1 MAADIQGP
9 AASVIEQG
17 RYLVQL
23 ANCPSCHT
31 VKGGARFA
39 GGKAFQTPYA
49 FLGKLYSSNITPDRA
64 TGIGSWTE
72 SDFVLA
78 MRTGVA
84 PGGKRLFPAFPYPSF
99 TKLTDGDLKAIF
111 AYLRTIPAVSSTPPR
126 NGFWFRQRW
135 ALRLWISWFL
145 RPGVIVGEQRQ
156 SPELER
162 GRYLVEALGH
172 CGACH
177 TPRNWL
183 LAERR
188 DAALSGGMQLS
199 EVENDRLRL
208 WSAPNLTAAAAG
220 LAKWSLE
227 DVRKYL
233 KTGNSRRAGLFGPM
247 NEVIA
252 NSLRFLSDSDAA
264 AMALYLKSLPA
275 NLDSPQ
281 QTLADGEMAAG
292 QSLYEKHCEECHLS
306 TGRGGFRKA
315 PPVSGNSVVQTSNPA
330 SLINVILYGAA
341 AAPDMPSNPEAW
353 EDMAGFK
360 DKMGDE
366 EIAQLSNFLRASWG
380 NRGSKV
386 LPSAVAAQR

>member
-23 ANCPSCHT
+23 ANCTSCHT
-31 VKGGARFA
+31 VKGGAGFA

-49 FLGKLYSSNITPDRA
+49 FLGKVYSSNITPDRA

-135 ALRLWISWFL
+135 ALRLWSSWFL

-188 DAALSGGMQLS
+188 DAALSGGTQLS
-199 EVENDRLRL
+199 EVANDRLRL
-208 WSAPNLTAAAAG
+208 WSAPNLTAAAGG

-380 NRGSKV
+380 NRGSRV